1 MTKIITKADILL
13 FLALIALGILLSVF
27 AFRGTAGSSVRIT
40 TDGKLYGTYPL
51 GRDDTITINR
61 DGHKN
66 IIRIQG
72 GTVYMEYSS
81 CKNQICVDTGKIS
94 KTNQSIVCLPNR
106 VAVTITD
113 TSGKGDAEYD
123 SISQ

>member
-13 FLALIALGILLSVF
+13 FAIFIALGILLSVF

-40 TDGKLYGTYPL
+40 VDGKLYGTYPL
-51 GRDDTITINR
+51 DRDDTITVER
-61 DGHKN
+61 DGHEN
-66 IIRIQG
+66 IITIKD
-72 GTVYMEYSS
+72 GTVCMEYSS

-106 VAVTITD
+106 VSVTIAGG
-113 TSGKGDAEYD
+113 SGKEDSEFDAV
-123 SISQ
+123 SQ